1 VRRSRSHQPLRDRI
15 MKFAGLTPYRCRD
28 CHKRFFVNAPTD
40 ETLQRDRRQSK
51 ALAAHLAAD
60 TRD

>member
-1 VRRSRSHQPLRDRI
+1 

-40 ETLQRDRRQSK
+40 ATLQRDRRQSK
-51 ALAAHLAAD
+51 ALAAHLAANTQD
-60 TRD
+60 